1 MVRSSNKLPSKKSLQ
16 IYESDQSSESSF
28 GSEEKNE
35 ADDVIGNEIESESDS
50 ESSSIYYS
58 DALDEVILAQL

>member
-58 DALDEVILAQL
+58 DALDEVIIAQL

>member
-35 ADDVIGNEIESESDS
+35 ADDVIENEIESESDS
-50 ESSSIYYS
+50 ESSLIYYS
-58 DALDEVILAQL
+58 DALDEVIIAQL

>member
-1 MVRSSNKLPSKKSLQ
+1 MVRSSNKLPSNKSLQ

-28 GSEEKNE
+28 GSEEENE
-35 ADDVIGNEIESESDS
+35 ADDVIGNEIESECDS

>member
-1 MVRSSNKLPSKKSLQ
+1 MQ

-58 DALDEVILAQL
+58 DALDEVIIAQL